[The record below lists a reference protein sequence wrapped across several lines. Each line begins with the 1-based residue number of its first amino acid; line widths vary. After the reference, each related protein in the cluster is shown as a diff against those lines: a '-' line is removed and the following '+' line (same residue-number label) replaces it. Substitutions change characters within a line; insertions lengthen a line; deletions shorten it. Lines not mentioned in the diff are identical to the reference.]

1 MTMKP
6 GSRCVP
12 KLQTQVY
19 LREAWQPGSCGHR
32 HGADALCVCYSKY
45 LLLDQETVMP
55 VLRHQLLSLWG
66 EEAIV
71 TLGEKAGA
79 VSFVIFSTPFADL

>member
-1 MTMKP
+1 MT
-6 GSRCVP
+6 
-12 KLQTQVY
+12 
-19 LREAWQPGSCGHR
+19 
-32 HGADALCVCYSKY
+32 
-45 LLLDQETVMP
+45 P